1 MAKAILEFDLT
12 EYDDRIEHQRA
23 VASTDLALMVWEI
36 LYNTRK
42 EMLYAIEAR
51 EMKGETV
58 SPYDAIEM
66 YRQKIGEIAEE
77 HNINIDKL
85 IQ

>member
-12 EYDDRIEHQRA
+12 DYDDRIEHQRA
-23 VASTDLALMVWEI
+23 VASTDLALALWEI

-42 EMLYAIEAR
+42 NMLYAIEAL
-51 EMKGETV
+51 ETKGETV

-66 YRQKIGEIAEE
+66 YRQKLGEVVSE